1 MAIIKFVILY
11 LFVTSIITIFFNPSE
26 AGDVL
31 NDAARNQIRRAK
43 FLASET
49 NSKTL
54 KNANRVDPKR
64 DCGEMT
70 SRSGCGQNPKCRWC
84 RSDALD
90 DMCFSKSEAWR
101 LPSQVFSCEF

>member
-1 MAIIKFVILY
+1 MAIIKFVTLY
-11 LFVTSIITIFFNPSE
+11 LWLISILTRVSNPSE
-26 AGDVL
+26 AAVVP
-31 NDAARNQIRRAK
+31 NDAARNQIRGPK
-43 FLASET
+43 LTASDP

-64 DCGEMT
+64 DCGGMD
-70 SRSGCGQNPKCRWC
+70 SRSECGQNPKCRWC